1 MVGQGDVMAEGQ
13 NPLLPALKMEE
24 EGHKPRNAVASE
36 SRVRP

>member
-13 NPLLPALKMEE
+13 NTLALKMEE

>member
-13 NPLLPALKMEE
+13 NPLLLALKMEE